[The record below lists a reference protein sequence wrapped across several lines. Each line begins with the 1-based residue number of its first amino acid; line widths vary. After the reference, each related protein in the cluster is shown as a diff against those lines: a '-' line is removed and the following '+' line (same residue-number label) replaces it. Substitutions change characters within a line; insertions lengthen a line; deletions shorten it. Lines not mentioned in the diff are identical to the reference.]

1 MSISLCES
9 RLRRLTQFPH
19 RSSGARRQSSETT
32 HATETNRPHTCP
44 KKLRAHEDTS
54 AGLIGARAL
63 GGELT
68 RQTIEHNGRGI
79 VPSVGAGTFSSPLL
93 FSMMN
98 MLTLLSFV
106 GTFLAS
112 AAAGAWLN
120 GLTNGCG
127 VLRSPAGG
135 VLRSP
140 IAGEPSR
147 PASQNSTV
155 LHLMAAG
162 PRYYHRGRAPGVGDA
177 PEGEDH
183 ELDRSYCCR
192 NLRWHGSYGLSDSRN
207 VSASRRFRPI
217 GGAPEFP
224 PSPGPSR
231 RADNSVASPRRRT
244 ARRSRPLSRRP
255 ETTLRAFHSSRAM
268 TPSSSMTCSLQASR
282 SIATLA
288 AWST

>member
-1 MSISLCES
+1 MRI
-9 RLRRLTQFPH
+9 R
-19 RSSGARRQSSETT
+19 
-32 HATETNRPHTCP
+32 
-44 KKLRAHEDTS
+44 

-147 PASQNSTV
+147 PASQNSAV